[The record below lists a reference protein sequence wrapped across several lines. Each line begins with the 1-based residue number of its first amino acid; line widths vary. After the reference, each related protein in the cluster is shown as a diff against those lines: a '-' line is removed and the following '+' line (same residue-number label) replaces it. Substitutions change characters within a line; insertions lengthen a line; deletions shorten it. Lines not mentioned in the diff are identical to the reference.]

1 MKENIKKPYYELYPN
16 LNSSGIILV
25 DDVPVFN
32 FLGEDTIDG
41 MLDGN
46 VPINHV
52 LLQSGKHTV
61 SVKMLPRFKQKTL
74 TENEGVTIKFN
85 LCDFDN
91 WKETKHSFFPELKS
105 PDSYFDKDNKIT
117 SKIKG
122 LPTFKFKTE
131 IEVELPFVLDGWQ
144 NSVDLSKQDM
154 DSLFRDTL
162 TYYRQ
167 IHAIL
172 KEHNA
177 IKFLEISK
185 EKEALQTQ
193 AFYFDK
199 TRKEEIR
206 QSIINLF
213 SRNLEVVPLIES
225 DLKLEIMGY
234 GKLVRLIKKDGSSAL
249 QFKKIEENVEKKIE
263 LEVKLHMRSLDKGLS
278 II

>member
-16 LNSSGIILV
+16 LNSAGIILV
-25 DDVPVFN
+25 DDVPVFS

-91 WKETKHSFFPELKS
+91 WKETKHSFFTDLKS
-105 PDSYFDKDNKIT
+105 PAPYFGKNNKIT
-117 SKIKG
+117 SKING
-122 LPTFKFKTE
+122 LSTFEFKTE
-131 IEVELPFVLDGWQ
+131 IEVELPFILDGWQ
-144 NSVDLSKQDM
+144 KSLDLSKQDKNI
-154 DSLFRDTL
+154 LFRGVLD
-162 TYYRQ
+162 YYRQ
-167 IHAIL
+167 IHALL

-177 IKFLEISK
+177 VKFLEISK
-185 EKEALQTQ
+185 EKEELQTK
-193 AFYFDK
+193 AFYFDENK
-199 TRKEEIR
+199 KQEIR
-206 QSIINLF
+206 QSIVALF
-213 SRNLEVVPLIES
+213 SRNLEVVPLIENE
-225 DLKLEIMGY
+225 LKIMCLGH
-234 GKLVRLIKKDGSSAL
+234 GKLVSLVRLDGSSAL
-249 QFKKIEENVEKKIE
+249 QFKKIENNKEKKIE
-263 LEVKLHMRSLDKGLS
+263 LEVKLHMRSVDKGFS